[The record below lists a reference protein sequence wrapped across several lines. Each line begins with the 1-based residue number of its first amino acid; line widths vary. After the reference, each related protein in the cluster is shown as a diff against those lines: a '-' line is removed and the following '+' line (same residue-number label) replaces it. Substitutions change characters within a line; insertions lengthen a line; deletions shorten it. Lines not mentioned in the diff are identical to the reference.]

1 MARRAGSRTSTSTTT
16 SADIAPHAARASGY
30 ARGMVRNACVAT
42 LALAALLALA
52 CGSTDAPAPTATP
65 TPTVAPTP
73 TATPAVT
80 PTATL
85 TPTPTATVTATPTA
99 TPTPPVTPTPTPS
112 PAATSPPTPTA
123 TPAPLAELVEP
134 TPDGFEHRMFG
145 PGEEVDWGDVQDAQ
159 GAIFFMDTRTGH
171 IEGYRKAEL
180 ASVDGS
186 WLWLDGKERL
196 LFDRQV
202 GRIWRLVETRLV
214 AADGERLLLAAPEG
228 YILTDREFQEIL
240 SFTVPNGEQP
250 RGGWAI
256 FSPDKQKIALML
268 NDLGYIFDIES
279 RELMV
284 IFELRRDEET
294 GIPQRVTLNS
304 VVRGKQILIAV
315 RYCKKEDDLC
325 VFHNVGHRYT
335 WEGEELPWD
344 HRWTD
349 LAPDGRHAAWE
360 ERCLAHSDVG
370 FHESWPAA
378 VVIADTETGEILF
391 RVRSAILK
399 HDRHDLEGSRW
410 LPSGDGL
417 VVRTSRGSR
426 IVRVRPVPELVEP
439 PVPPPGLYGSPLP
452 APVGDD
458 RFFSYG
464 HIGLY
469 DAHEDRWSIVRL
481 PEGYWNT
488 FFVFDARGPDPW
500 GSTDREMRFAMN
512 IGGAYGVS
520 VCIYAG
526 SPRIEFPPFDDENV
540 LRVVRTGSCL
550 HLRAEPEMEGGI
562 LDCLPDGT
570 RLHPRMSAEWAEEWG
585 DGGWYEGFTGPSLE
599 WGCVK
604 PGECSAYGSH
614 GYWVYVRTDDGLEG
628 WVALRY
634 LDWY

>member
-1 MARRAGSRTSTSTTT
+1 MLPAWGW
-16 SADIAPHAARASGY
+16 ARAWRRWRWSCCWRSP
-30 ARGMVRNACVAT
+30 AAPPTPPRPLRPCRPPPRHLRPRPRVSPT
-42 LALAALLALA
+42 AAL
-52 CGSTDAPAPTATP
+52 TTPATPTVTP
-65 TPTVAPTP
+65 TPTPTAMPTPTP
-73 TATPAVT
+73 TAMP
-80 PTATL
+80 
-85 TPTPTATVTATPTA
+85 TPTPTATATA
-99 TPTPPVTPTPTPS
+99 TPTP
-112 PAATSPPTPTA
+112 

-134 TPDGFEHRMFG
+134 APDGFEHRTFE
-145 PGEEVDWGDVQDAQ
+145 PGEEIDWGDVQDVQ

-171 IEGYRKAEL
+171 IDGYRKAEL

-186 WLWLDGKERL
+186 WLWLDGEERL
-196 LFDRQV
+196 LFDRQ
-202 GRIWRLVETRLV
+202 GERIWRLVESRLV
-214 AADGERLLLAAPEG
+214 AADGEQMLLAASEG
-228 YILTDREFQEIL
+228 YILTDREFQEIV
-240 SFTVPNGEQP
+240 SFPFPISEP
-250 RGGWAI
+250 SRRESAI
-256 FSPDKQKIALML
+256 FSTDKQKIALMVDEL
-268 NDLGYIFDIES
+268 VHIFDIEN
-279 RELMV
+279 RELMM
-284 IFELRRDEET
+284 IFELSGDEEL
-294 GIPQRVTLNS
+294 GIPYRVNLSS
-304 VVRGKQILIAV
+304 VARGEQILITIL
-315 RYCKKEDDLC
+315 YCRKEDDLC
-325 VFHNVGHRYT
+325 VYHDAGHRYT

-360 ERCLAHSDVG
+360 ERCLAYSDVG

-417 VVRTSRGSR
+417 VVRTSRGFR
-426 IVRVRPVPELVEP
+426 IARVRPVPELVDP

-464 HIGLY
+464 QLGLY

-481 PEGYWNT
+481 PERYWTT

-512 IGGAYGVS
+512 MGGARGVS
-520 VCIYAG
+520 VCIFAG
-526 SPRIEFPPFDDENV
+526 SPRIDFPPFDDENV

-550 HLRAEPEMEGGI
+550 HLRAEPHLEGGI

-585 DGGWYEGFTGPSLE
+585 DGGWYDGFNGPSLN
-599 WGCVK
+599 WSCVR
-604 PGECSAYGSH
+604 PGECPGYGSYGH
-614 GYWVYVRTDDGLEG
+614 WVYVRAPSGAEG

>member
-1 MARRAGSRTSTSTTT
+1 MRLG
-16 SADIAPHAARASGY
+16 
-30 ARGMVRNACVAT
+30 ACVAT

-52 CGSTDAPAPTATP
+52 CGTPDAPAPPPTVTPPATVTATATVSQPATPTPTPAMPTPTVTATP
-65 TPTVAPTP
+65 TPTVTPTVAPTP
-73 TATPAVT
+73 T
-80 PTATL
+80 
-85 TPTPTATVTATPTA
+85 PTA
-99 TPTPPVTPTPTPS
+99 TPTPAPS
-112 PAATSPPTPTA
+112 PIPTSTPPA
-123 TPAPLAELVEP
+123 TPAPLAELVQP
-134 TPDGFEHRMFG
+134 APDGFEHRVFE
-145 PGEEVDWGDVQDAQ
+145 PGEEIDWGDVQDVQ
-159 GAIFFMDTRTGH
+159 GAIFFMDTRSGH
-171 IEGYRKAEL
+171 IDGYRKAEL

-186 WLWLDGKERL
+186 WLWLDGEERL
-196 LFDRQV
+196 LFDRQ
-202 GRIWRLVETRLV
+202 GERIWRLVESRLV
-214 AADGERLLLAAPEG
+214 AADGDRMLLAASEG
-228 YILTDREFQEIL
+228 YILTDREFQEIV

-256 FSPDKQKIALML
+256 FSPDEQKIALIVNEL
-268 NDLGYIFDIES
+268 AYIFDIES

-284 IFELRRDEET
+284 IFQLRRDEET
-294 GIPQRVTLNS
+294 GFPQIVALNS
-304 VVRGKQILIAV
+304 AVRGKQILITV
-315 RYCKKEDDLC
+315 RYCKEEGDLC
-325 VFHNVGHRYT
+325 VYHDAGHRYT

-360 ERCLAHSDVG
+360 ERCLAYSDVG

-417 VVRTSRGSR
+417 VVRTSRGFR
-426 IVRVRPVPELVEP
+426 IVRVRPVPELVDP
-439 PVPPPGLYGSPLP
+439 PVPPPGSYGSPLP

-464 HIGLY
+464 HLGLY
-469 DAHEDRWSIVRL
+469 DAHEDRWSIVLL
-481 PEGYWNT
+481 PERYWTT
-488 FFVFDARGPDPW
+488 FFVFDAPGPDPW

-512 IGGAYGVS
+512 IGGAYGAS

-540 LRVVRTGSCL
+540 FRVVRTGSCL
-550 HLRAEPEMEGGI
+550 HLRAEPELEGGI
-562 LDCLPDGT
+562 LDCLPEGT
-570 RLHPRMSAEWAEEWG
+570 RLHPRMSAEWAEEWEG
-585 DGGWYEGFTGPSLE
+585 ALYDGFEGPSLA
-599 WGCVK
+599 WGCVG

-614 GYWVYVRTDDGLEG
+614 GYWVYVRTDDGAEG